1 MTDLAPAAA
10 AVPPHGRRNTAVL
23 VVSNLLG
30 GIGVASGAAVGALL
44 AEQLGGTSMGGL
56 AQAASVLGA
65 AVAAVPLAGTAA
77 RRGRRFALTW
87 GYGLATIGGVL
98 IVVAA
103 VLHLALLFLA
113 AMALYGVANAANL
126 QSRYAAADNASTATR
141 ARTMAIVVWATTV
154 GSVAGPN
161 LAAPGAV
168 LGRASGVPE
177 LSGPYLFAIA
187 GYVLAGLVVGMLY
200 RDPGPPP
207 GTTGPTAADSSA
219 TATTADRPAADKT
232 TAGANP
238 TSAPAAGAR
247 ASAATTTTGTPPPVA
262 STAPDKTA
270 PGGPPATALRAL
282 AWAWGHG
289 RPRFAVVTMAVAH
302 AVMIMVMVMT
312 PLHMQHGG
320 MSLELVG
327 IVISLHVLGMFALS
341 PVFGWLADRWG
352 AVRTAVVGLVV
363 QAVSVV
369 MGFVAAV
376 MADGAAADHSTAAGH
391 AAAGPDPA
399 ASVVTA
405 FALVLLG
412 LGWSASVIATSA
424 MLASVGEARVRV
436 PLQGACDALMNYAG
450 AGAAALAGP
459 VLALGG
465 FQAVNIAGAILLL
478 PAVVALIA
486 RSRVRSNAPAV
497 R

>member
-1 MTDLAPAAA
+1 MPHDTPVA
-10 AVPPHGRRNTAVL
+10 PPHGRRNTAVL

-44 AEQLGGTSMGGL
+44 AEHLGGTSMGGL

-77 RRGRRFALTW
+77 RRGRRLALTW
-87 GYGLATIGGVL
+87 GYGLATVGGVL
-98 IVVAA
+98 IVTAA
-103 VLHLALLFLA
+103 VLHLALLFLI

-141 ARTMAIVVWATTV
+141 ARTMAVVVWATTV

-168 LGRASGVPE
+168 LGREFGVPV
-177 LSGPYLFAIA
+177 LSGPYFFAVA
-187 GYVLAGLVVGMLY
+187 GYVLAGLAVRLLY
-200 RDPGPPP
+200 RDPVAPSSPSTVAVVD
-207 GTTGPTAADSSA
+207 GTTPAINA
-219 TATTADRPAADKT
+219 TAPVPDAAATDTGRQVPAAT
-232 TAGANP
+232 
-238 TSAPAAGAR
+238 APATD
-247 ASAATTTTGTPPPVA
+247 ATTTRSPDTAAQDNRPA
-262 STAPDKTA
+262 S
-270 PGGPPATALRAL
+270 ALGAL
-282 AWAWGHG
+282 AWAWSHG
-289 RPRFAVVTMAVAH
+289 RARFAVVTMAVAH
-302 AVMIMVMVMT
+302 SVMIMVMVMT

-327 IVISLHVLGMFALS
+327 IVISLHVLGMFGLS

-352 AVRTAVVGLVV
+352 AVRTAVLGLAV
-363 QAVSVV
+363 QAVAVV
-369 MGFVAAV
+369 LGFAAAV
-376 MADGAAADHSTAAGH
+376 VADDAAASHATAAGH

-405 FALVLLG
+405 VALVLLG

-424 MLASVGEARVRV
+424 LLAGVGDTRVRV

-459 VLALGG
+459 VLAFGG
-465 FQAVNIAGAILLL
+465 FQAVNIAGAILLV
-478 PAVVALIA
+478 PAAVALVA
-486 RSRVRSNAPAV
+486 RSHTRNGTPAV

>member
-1 MTDLAPAAA
+1 MTEPTAA
-10 AVPPHGRRNTAVL
+10 PPHGRRNTAVL
-23 VVSNLLG
+23 VMSNLLG

-44 AEQLGGTSMGGL
+44 AEHLGGTSMGGL

-77 RRGRRFALTW
+77 RRGRRLALSW
-87 GYGLATIGGVL
+87 GYGLATVGGLL
-98 IVVAA
+98 IVTAA
-103 VLHLALLFLA
+103 VLDQALLFLA

-126 QSRYAAADNASTATR
+126 QSRYAAADNASAATR

-161 LAAPGAV
+161 LAAPGAA
-168 LGRASGVPE
+168 LGRAFGVPG

-187 GYVLAGLVVGMLY
+187 GYVLAGLVVGLFY
-200 RDPGPPP
+200 RDP
-207 GTTGPTAADSSA
+207 
-219 TATTADRPAADKT
+219 RPA
-232 TAGANP
+232 
-238 TSAPAAGAR
+238 SAPAGTRDVAETPATGTGAP
-247 ASAATTTTGTPPPVA
+247 ATSTEAPATSTGAPAATVPPEER
-262 STAPDKTA
+262 
-270 PGGPPATALRAL
+270 PATALGAL
-282 AWAWGHG
+282 AWAWRHG
-289 RPRFAVVTMAVAH
+289 RARFAVVTMAVAH

-341 PVFGWLADRWG
+341 PVFGWLADSWG
-352 AVRTAVVGLVV
+352 AVRTAVAGLALQATAVV
-363 QAVSVV
+363 L
-369 MGFVAAV
+369 GFVAAV
-376 MADGAAADHSTAAGH
+376 AADGAGADAEAH
-391 AAAGPDPA
+391 AAAT
-399 ASVVTA
+399 VVTA
-405 FALVLLG
+405 AALVLLG

-424 MLASVGEARVRV
+424 LLAGVGETRVRV

-459 VLALGG
+459 VLAFGG
-465 FQAVNIAGAILLL
+465 FQAVNITGAILLV
-478 PAVVALIA
+478 PAAIA
-486 RSRVRSNAPAV
+486 FATRRRVRRGATLAA